1 MTTLSTRKFE
11 ENMTPREREL
21 AFGAGTY
28 MKRDIT
34 LVRGE
39 GVYAFD
45 DSGKKYIDCISGIA
59 VAGLGHAH
67 PELVQAIS
75 EQAGAIMSAPELLCN
90 PVRAEYQRRLL
101 EYFPES
107 YKRVFLCNSGAESI
121 EGALKF
127 ARFTTGKFGIAA
139 LKKGFHGKT
148 MGALSPTSEQKYR
161 EPFQPLLPE
170 VHHISAD
177 MSSVDELLEQHGDK
191 LGCFIFEPLQG
202 EGGINVHDES
212 FVQEAV
218 ARFQEKSV
226 LVICDEVQSGFGRTG
241 RMWAHQHYGITPDI
255 VCLAKAIAGG
265 VPMGA
270 IAIGEKV
277 AELPPQSHTST
288 FGGNPLAC
296 RAGLCVL
303 DVIER
308 DNLVENAREVGEFI
322 AEKIR
327 AADVKL
333 VREVRGKGLMI
344 GIELKQRAG
353 KYIQACADRGLLIL
367 LAGSRVVR
375 LLPPLIITKEQAEQA
390 ADILI
395 EALSE

>member
-1 MTTLSTRKFE
+1 MAPLTTRKFDE
-11 ENMTPREREL
+11 AMTPREREL

-39 GVYAFD
+39 GIYAFD
-45 DSGKKYIDCISGIA
+45 NSGRKYIDCISGIA
-59 VAGLGHAH
+59 VAALGHAH
-67 PELVQAIS
+67 PELVKAIS

-107 YKRVFLCNSGAESI
+107 YTRVFLCNSGAESI

-148 MGALSPTSEQKYR
+148 MGALSPTAEPKYR

-170 VHHISAD
+170 VHHVSPDVA
-177 MSSVDELLEQHGDK
+177 SVEELLKDHGDK

-202 EGGINVHDES
+202 EGGINVQDET
-212 FVQEAV
+212 FVKEAIALFQ
-218 ARFQEKSV
+218 ARGI

-241 RMWAHQHYGITPDI
+241 RMWAHEHFNIQPDI
-255 VCLAKAIAGG
+255 VCLAKAIGGG

-270 IAIGEKV
+270 IVIGEKI

-288 FGGNPLAC
+288 FGGNPLAS

-308 DNLVENAREVGEFI
+308 DKLVENARNIGEHL
-322 AEKIR
+322 ASRIR
-327 AADVKL
+327 DADLKT

-353 KYIQACADRGLLIL
+353 QYIQLCADRGLLIL
-367 LAGSRVVR
+367 LAGTRVIR
-375 LLPPLIITKEQAEQA
+375 LLPPLIISREQADEI

-395 EALSE
+395 DVLSA